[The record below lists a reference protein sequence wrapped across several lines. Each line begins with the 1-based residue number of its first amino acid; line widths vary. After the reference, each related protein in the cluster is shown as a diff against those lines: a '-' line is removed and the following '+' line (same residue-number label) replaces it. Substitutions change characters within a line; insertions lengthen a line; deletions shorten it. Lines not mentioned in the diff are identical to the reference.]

1 MKEREI
7 EPGTPEINKKYS
19 IVVDRK
25 GPYLVYGHPLLKQQ
39 FIVQND
45 EGSSWSYRDGVEYD
59 MNDEPTALCRCGA
72 SANKPYCDGAHLNTN
87 WDPSLTADNIPLLKD
102 ADVVDGP
109 TLELTDNE
117 KYCAFARFCGIIITI
132 IIVEKT
138 GFVQSQTVKKLPS
151 REFRREETW
160 ERKPSGRPFA
170 FDCPPQR
177 QDRRLIRTFL
187 TS

>member
-45 EGSSWSYRDGVEYD
+45 EGSSWSYRDGIEYD

-87 WDPSLTADNIPLLKD
+87 WDPTLTADNIPLLKD

-109 TLELTDNE
+109 TRNIVLLPVFVMLTG
-117 KYCAFARFCGIIITI
+117 RFGISWRSPMI
-132 IIVEKT
+132 
-138 GFVQSQTVKKLPS
+138 
-151 REFRREETW
+151 
-160 ERKPSGRPFA
+160 
-170 FDCPPQR
+170 
-177 QDRRLIRTFL
+177 RRLG
-187 TS
+187 S